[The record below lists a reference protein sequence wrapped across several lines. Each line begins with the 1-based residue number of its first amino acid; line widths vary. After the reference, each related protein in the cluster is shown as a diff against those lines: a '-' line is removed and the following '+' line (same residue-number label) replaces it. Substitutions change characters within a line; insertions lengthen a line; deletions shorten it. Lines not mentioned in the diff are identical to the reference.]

1 MQIEGNS
8 GSGKS
13 SLVLAGLLPMVARGA
28 LWPRTGLAQW
38 QVLGPMMPGQEPVDR
53 LAEALEKGLKPDP
66 QQRDTLARAQ
76 RLASDPRALAFALRD
91 AARPDTGW
99 LLVIDQFEELFTL
112 ADAPR
117 RLQFDALL
125 ASALADADCPLFVIS
140 TVRADFLDRIE
151 QLPRLSALYNQRCK
165 RYLLPAI
172 TPDGLREAIELPA
185 RRAGLDASQ
194 VTVAMLAEARDEPGA
209 LPLVEN
215 ALLQLWQQ
223 RRGNTLSGTE
233 FHARGGLAS
242 MLSASADALLARIE
256 REVKPAGRAGA
267 LELLLRL
274 TRINADGRH
283 SRQRVSRAEAVQV
296 AGGGDAARGE
306 QVLLRLSGQR
316 PDAPAG
322 FTWPAGA
329 SWPTTGGCG
338 RVKGRRTQAFSS
350 TAGALW
356 RPRPWPRWPC

>member
-125 ASALADADCPLFVIS
+125 ASALADADCPLFVVS

-151 QLPRLSALYNQRCK
+151 QQ
-165 RYLLPAI
+165 
-172 TPDGLREAIELPA
+172 
-185 RRAGLDASQ
+185 
-194 VTVAMLAEARDEPGA
+194 
-209 LPLVEN
+209 
-215 ALLQLWQQ
+215 
-223 RRGNTLSGTE
+223 
-233 FHARGGLAS
+233 
-242 MLSASADALLARIE
+242 
-256 REVKPAGRAGA
+256 
-267 LELLLRL
+267 
-274 TRINADGRH
+274 
-283 SRQRVSRAEAVQV
+283 
-296 AGGGDAARGE
+296 
-306 QVLLRLSGQR
+306 
-316 PDAPAG
+316 
-322 FTWPAGA
+322 
-329 SWPTTGGCG
+329 
-338 RVKGRRTQAFSS
+338 
-350 TAGALW
+350 
-356 RPRPWPRWPC
+356 RPRPWQRWPC